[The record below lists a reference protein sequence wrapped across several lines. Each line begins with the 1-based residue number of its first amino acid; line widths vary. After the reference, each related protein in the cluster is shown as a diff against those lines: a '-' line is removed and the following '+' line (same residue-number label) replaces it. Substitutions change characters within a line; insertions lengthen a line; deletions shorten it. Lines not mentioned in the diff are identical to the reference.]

1 MQGQPF
7 KRPSAPDME
16 ETLGKHRQAIAKL
29 AQSGDAQKLVS
40 MLKQAGGVQQA
51 AQAAAQGD
59 ASHLM
64 GMMNQLSAGGAPA
77 PSGRGVRSVLMKS
90 AGEGDRIWA
99 SWRKN

>member
-16 ETLGKHRQAIAKL
+16 EALGKHRQAIAKL
-29 AQSGDAQKLVS
+29 AQSGDAQKLV
-40 MLKQAGGVQQA
+40 QAGGVQQA

-64 GMMNQLSAGGAPA
+64 GMMNQLMSTKEGAA
-77 PSGRGVRSVLMKS
+77 LVERLRRQAEESGLS
-90 AGEGDRIWA
+90 
-99 SWRKN
+99 

>member
-59 ASHLM
+59 ASQLM
-64 GMMNQLSAGGAPA
+64 STKEGAALVERLRRQAEESGLS
-77 PSGRGVRSVLMKS
+77 
-90 AGEGDRIWA
+90 
-99 SWRKN
+99 